1 MRTVRASDGRSRGL
15 LWAAGVS
22 LALILPSCGVISAG
36 TPHAQERGTL
46 VIHGTGDVSLDPSQ
60 IPAFRTN
67 GYDWAW
73 SGLGGLFRHDDLT
86 VVNLECP
93 ATDVV
98 DPEPKPFAFRCD
110 PEALPAARSA
120 GVDVVSQAN
129 NHSYDDGPAGLMDSL
144 STIRAAG
151 LAAVGA
157 GSDQA
162 DALRAASVQ
171 VNGWTIAVLGIDEVL
186 DPVDEVAGPDKPGT
200 AAGHD
205 FALAL
210 RAVRHAA
217 SVSDLVVVTIHWGVE
232 LDPRPR
238 AYQVH
243 QAHRMIDAGADV
255 IFGSHPHRIQPM
267 ERYRG
272 RPIFYSLGNFVW
284 PRLTPMTSASAVAE
298 VTVTPDGAVT
308 GRLLPVEIV
317 SDGHPVLSPSPRPS
331 TCTNRAALAPAD
343 VFERPPE
350 PAAMLARER
359 RGFAW
364 RRRTRLPAFGTGS
377 RSPRWGWLVRGV
389 PSSWPPGAR
398 NACEPSPPAV
408 PKRTSIWVA
417 SR

>member
-1 MRTVRASDGRSRGL
+1 MARGMKAVRASEGRSRGL

-22 LALILPSCGVISAG
+22 LTLILSSCGVTSTA
-36 TPHAQERGTL
+36 TPHAQEKGTL

-60 IPAFRTN
+60 IPAFRAN
-67 GYDWAW
+67 GYGWAW
-73 SGLGGLFRHDDLT
+73 SALGRLFRGDDLT

-93 ATDVV
+93 ATEVV

-110 PEALPAARSA
+110 PGALPAARRA

-129 NHSYDDGPAGLMDSL
+129 NHSYDDGPAGLLDSL
-144 STIRAAG
+144 SNIRAAG
-151 LAAVGA
+151 LAPVGA

-162 DALRAASVQ
+162 DALRAVSMR

-210 RAVRHAA
+210 RAVRDAA

-232 LDPRPR
+232 LDPKPR
-238 AYQVH
+238 RYQVH

-267 ERYRG
+267 ETYRG

-298 VTVTPDGAVT
+298 VTVIPDGAVT

-317 SDGHPVLSPSPRPS
+317 SDGHPVLVSGPSEHRGRDCPSHDGPSP
-331 TCTNRAALAPAD
+331 AA
-343 VFERPPE
+343 
-350 PAAMLARER
+350 
-359 RGFAW
+359 
-364 RRRTRLPAFGTGS
+364 T
-377 RSPRWGWLVRGV
+377 
-389 PSSWPPGAR
+389 
-398 NACEPSPPAV
+398 
-408 PKRTSIWVA
+408 PKRHTTA
-417 SR
+417 SAR

>member
-1 MRTVRASDGRSRGL
+1 MGTVRVSEGRSRGL
-15 LWAAGVS
+15 FWAAGVS
-22 LALILPSCGVISAG
+22 LALILPSCGVTSTAA
-36 TPHAQERGTL
+36 PHAQEKGTL

-67 GYDWAW
+67 GYGWAW
-73 SGLGGLFRHDDLT
+73 SGLGGLFRRDDLT

-129 NHSYDDGPAGLMDSL
+129 NHSYDDGPAGLLDS
-144 STIRAAG
+144 SSNIRAAG
-151 LAAVGA
+151 LAPVGA

-210 RAVRHAA
+210 RAVRDVA

-232 LDPRPR
+232 LDARPR
-238 AYQVH
+238 GYQVR

-267 ERYRG
+267 ETYRG

-308 GRLLPVEIV
+308 GRLLPVQIV
-317 SDGHPVLSPSPRPS
+317 SDGHPVLVSGPQQPRAEDCRHS
-331 TCTNRAALAPAD
+331 S
-343 VFERPPE
+343 RPTGS
-350 PAAMLARER
+350 PAA
-359 RGFAW
+359 
-364 RRRTRLPAFGTGS
+364 T
-377 RSPRWGWLVRGV
+377 
-389 PSSWPPGAR
+389 
-398 NACEPSPPAV
+398 
-408 PKRTSIWVA
+408 PKRHTTA
-417 SR
+417 FAR

>member
-1 MRTVRASDGRSRGL
+1 MNKTCEITVRSSRAL
-15 LWAAGVS
+15 RWAAGVS
-22 LALILPSCGVISAG
+22 MALTLASCAVAS
-36 TPHAQERGTL
+36 TPTTDQAARGSL

-67 GYDWAW
+67 GYGWAW
-73 SGLGGLFRHDDLT
+73 SGLGGLFHRDDLT

-98 DPEPKPFAFRCD
+98 DPEPKPFAFRCA
-110 PEALPAARSA
+110 PGALPAARGA
-120 GVDVVSQAN
+120 GVDVLSQAN
-129 NHSYDDGPAGLMDSL
+129 NHSYDDGPAGLVDSL
-144 STIRAAG
+144 SNIRAAG
-151 LAAVGA
+151 LTPVGA

-210 RAVRHAA
+210 RAVRNAA
-217 SVSDLVVVTIHWGVE
+217 SVSDLVVVMIHWGVE
-232 LDPRPR
+232 LDAGPRR
-238 AYQVH
+238 YQVH

-267 ERYRG
+267 ETYRG

-308 GRLLPVEIV
+308 GCLLPVEIV
-317 SDGHPVLSPSPRPS
+317 SDGHPVPVS
-331 TCTNRAALAPAD
+331 
-343 VFERPPE
+343 
-350 PAAMLARER
+350 
-359 RGFAW
+359 
-364 RRRTRLPAFGTGS
+364 
-377 RSPRWGWLVRGV
+377 
-389 PSSWPPGAR
+389 
-398 NACEPSPPAV
+398 
-408 PKRTSIWVA
+408 
-417 SR
+417 